1 MRMNLVKYCSNRKYF
16 ERKETTGVNTVIKYL
31 FVCSNKLQK
40 HLKVQMKVKPFSCWQ
55 CDKSFDQS
63 SHLLT
68 NVKVHSGREPYR
80 CYPCTKS
87 FAQSSNLKTRLKIHT
102 GEKPYMCSMCVK
114 SSVMCLAATFK
125 SSHLWEIL
133 LLFTVYKVVCTVVCP
148 AAHLKIHSEKV
159 FRCSQCTESFSLSGA
174 LLKRSKTHTG
184 EKLEGCFFCNK

>member
-1 MRMNLVKYCSNRKYF
+1 MNLVKYCNNRKYF

-40 HLKVQMKVKPFSCWQ
+40 HLKVQMKVKPFSSWQ
-55 CDKSFDQS
+55 CDKSFAQS
-63 SHLLT
+63 YHLLT

-102 GEKPYMCSMCVK
+102 GEKPYMCSMCTK

-125 SSHLWEIL
+125 SSHLWETL
-133 LLFTVYKVVCTVVCP
+133 LLFTVYKIVCTVICP
-148 AAHLKIHSEKV
+148 AATFKNS
-159 FRCSQCTESFSLSGA
+159 SWESLQMFPMHRVIFPVRRLA
-174 LLKRSKTHTG
+174 KTFKNWHWWKTWR
-184 EKLEGCFFCNK
+184 LFFL